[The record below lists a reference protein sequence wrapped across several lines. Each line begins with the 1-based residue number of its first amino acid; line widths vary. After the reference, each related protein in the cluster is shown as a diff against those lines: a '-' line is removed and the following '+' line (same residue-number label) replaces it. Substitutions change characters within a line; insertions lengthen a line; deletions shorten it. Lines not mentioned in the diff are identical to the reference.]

1 MSEPVIET
9 RDLKKHF
16 PVQTG
21 LLEQLLTRNEQ
32 WVKAVDG
39 VDLEIYPQEIFGL
52 VGESGSGKST
62 LGKVIL
68 QLLEPTA
75 GEVYFQG
82 ERIDDNTEDEMRKF
96 RKEMQ
101 IIFQDPAGSLNP
113 RRRVRDIVR
122 RPLEVHDLY
131 ESTEKR
137 NDRVERL
144 IHEVQLNEDHLDRFP
159 HELSGGQQQRVAIAR
174 ALSVEPKLIVADE
187 AVSALDVNVQAQI
200 LNLLDEIKQKYDLT
214 ILFIAHDLSLVR
226 QISDRVGVMY
236 LGELME
242 VGTEDE
248 VFDQYQHPYTNALLE
263 SVPKISDK
271 MNERA
276 VIEGEVPSPIN
287 PPSGCKFRTRCP
299 LSSEECASE
308 FEAREFSATH
318 SVNCIKRSK
327 AEHGG
332 SKTLVK
338 EYSRAR

>member
-82 ERIDDNTEDEMRKF
+82 ERIDDNTEDEMRKL

-101 IIFQDPAGSLNP
+101 IIFQDPASSLNP

-131 ESTEKR
+131 ESIEKR
-137 NDRVERL
+137 NGRVEQL

-271 MNERA
+271 INERA

-299 LSSEECASE
+299 LASEECASE